1 MVIYACSFLRGPAF
15 TWAQPLL
22 DTINSTFEHTSLN
35 DCNSFF
41 EKLRAAFGDPD
52 PVSTAERELSH
63 LKQGH
68 SPASEYAA
76 TFQQLALR
84 TKWNTDSLKYHFV
97 KELAEEIQDEIAT
110 RDLPEDF
117 GEYVTKIILL
127 DNHLRE
133 RRLIRSQNQLP
144 PKRSFF
150 PNKNVPLSRFPPNLS
165 LSSSSEYRSNALVV
179 PTPMEITKTI
189 LSPPPRGAKTPNRQQ
204 VVSLLWSTRPS
215 SQPMSCQVSSSIRIW
230 LKKLDGPVLIDQLS
244 LVPLPKP
251 PDHDPVL
258 ICFDDNSGDSVLPIR
273 PLTSPISPFVSSS
286 LPVTLSAS
294 MNPSRVNSSSV
305 APLATDSVASN
316 SASGL
321 VSGVSLC
328 EHIILD
334 ISLKTIPNQKTNFNS
349 RTHRTYAMIDSG
361 AMSSFMDSSFAK
373 SLNLPR
379 RKKECPVPVVAV
391 DGRPLVSGQITEECT
406 LVMKIGCH
414 SEEIVFDI
422 VTLGHYPVILG
433 VPWLKTHDP
442 TTLWSKHRLI
452 FSSPSC
458 SIKCLS
464 RNKESI
470 SNPEIYSLVE
480 HPFLPVFLSLPHRLS
495 RNPLIPTRLSQLQ
508 IFQKSISNM

>member
-179 PTPMEITKTI
+179 PTPMEI
-189 LSPPPRGAKTPNRQQ
+189 GASRKQF
-204 VVSLLWSTRPS
+204 S
-215 SQPMSCQVSSSIRIW
+215 
-230 LKKLDGPVLIDQLS
+230 
-244 LVPLPKP
+244 PLPPEERKRR
-251 PDHDPVL
+251 
-258 ICFDDNSGDSVLPIR
+258 IDNK
-273 PLTSPISPFVSSS
+273 
-286 LPVTLSAS
+286 
-294 MNPSRVNSSSV
+294 
-305 APLATDSVASN
+305 
-316 SASGL
+316 
-321 VSGVSLC
+321 LC
-328 EHIILD
+328 LYCGQPGHQA
-334 ISLKTIPNQKTNFNS
+334 NQ
-349 RTHRTYAMIDSG
+349 
-361 AMSSFMDSSFAK
+361 
-373 SLNLPR
+373 
-379 RKKECPVPVVAV
+379 CPVKFH
-391 DGRPLVSGQITEECT
+391 RQSESG
-406 LVMKIGCH
+406 
-414 SEEIVFDI
+414 
-422 VTLGHYPVILG
+422 
-433 VPWLKTHDP
+433 
-442 TTLWSKHRLI
+442 
-452 FSSPSC
+452 
-458 SIKCLS
+458 
-464 RNKESI
+464 
-470 SNPEIYSLVE
+470 
-480 HPFLPVFLSLPHRLS
+480 
-495 RNPLIPTRLSQLQ
+495 
-508 IFQKSISNM
+508 